1 MNIAFSRPATR
12 LLWAQF
18 GGIIFN
24 VADSRQYF
32 SESPPC
38 HHETISN
45 LSTPRIDSR
54 VAGSAVTRRFGN
66 LNPKGYLTKEVKMMK
81 G

>member
-1 MNIAFSRPATR
+1 MNIAFSPPAVR

-18 GGIIFN
+18 RGIIFN

-32 SESPPC
+32 S

>member
-1 MNIAFSRPATR
+1 MLQTA
-12 LLWAQF
+12 
-18 GGIIFN
+18 
-24 VADSRQYF
+24 ADQSKPYF
-32 SESPPC
+32 SESH

-45 LSTPRIDSR
+45 LSSPGIDSR
-54 VAGSAVTRRFGN
+54 VARAALTRQIGS